1 MHVRST
7 IVIITILKN
16 IEIHT
21 IYQCFMDTEQTKLTQ
36 LIHNGV
42 VIPETPKSHGL
53 TIKTEGRPVPLTPKQ
68 EEMALAWCKKI
79 GTPYVEDSVFIRNFL
94 TDFSHELGF
103 ETPVKINDIDFDQVL
118 RFVET
123 ERDIK
128 ANLTKEEKKALARE
142 RKAVREE
149 MKEKYGFALANGE
162 KIELANYMT
171 EPSGIFMGRGKH
183 PLRGRWKEGAKQE
196 DVTLNLSPDAPP
208 VPGNWGEIV
217 WQPDSMWVARW
228 TDKLTGKLKY
238 IWLHDT
244 APIKQ
249 AREAQKFDKSIELHD
264 KIESVRERIF
274 EFLNSDK
281 PKQRRLATACYL
293 IDKLCLR
300 VGDEK
305 DPEEADT
312 VGATTLRPEH
322 IKLYDGIAEFRFL
335 GKDSVLWH
343 KKLELP
349 EAMMNNLKE
358 LCENARRPANGRKT
372 AAGNKP
378 QLFYDIGSR
387 NVNAFL
393 SDIMPGLTAKV
404 FRTHHATRVVRESLD
419 SSKVKARD
427 PEYKKWE
434 AATKA
439 NREAAILC
447 NHTKQPPKNWS
458 KRKERFRE
466 REKRAR
472 ERMKKI
478 KDQLKEYRQQGPAL
492 RKEMREKVKKAK
504 DKEKKQTVR
513 ERYDKRLQKNDERIE
528 RTLHRLEKAERSLG
542 KLRAQKSLATEN
554 RTWNLGTSQKSYIDP
569 RVFYEWGKKV
579 DYDVLEKYYSKQL
592 RRKFMWVKTQDPEVD
607 SNDTVSDTPG

>member
-1 MHVRST
+1 
-7 IVIITILKN
+7 
-16 IEIHT
+16 
-21 IYQCFMDTEQTKLTQ
+21 MDTEQTKLTQ